1 MCTRKRKS
9 DTRPRQR
16 RSCTQNSPSSDR
28 REGGKEVERR
38 IEEKV
43 VLLALHAYFLA
54 VRPKR
59 ELKGV
64 VCARTL
70 FLSFI
75 LVSSSFYIER
85 CECFLLFFFFFS
97 FVFYYSLSSTLIY
110 LFSICFFFFL
120 YFFILDTHTHIHIHT
135 QHIPVCFKSKKDV

>member
-9 DTRPRQR
+9 DTRPLQR

-28 REGGKEVERR
+28 REGGKEVEKR

-64 VCARTL
+64 VCARVL
-70 FLSFI
+70 LLSFT

-85 CECFLLFFFFFS
+85 CECFLLFFFFFFS

-110 LFSICFFFFL
+110 LFSICFFFFM
-120 YFFILDTHTHIHIHT
+120 YFFILDTHTHSHT
-135 QHIPVCFKSKKDV
+135 YITYTSMFQI